1 MGKSKNE
8 FEELYK
14 ENLPKLKSYLYRL
27 VTNTDDVDDLAQET
41 FIRAYKKIDSFE
53 GKSSFKTWLFTIATN
68 LVKDHYRAKKRWPS
82 SAQDNCSLSIKAS
95 TELQETTM
103 SIYHN
108 DELGKYEIKEH
119 IDYCFTCVMKY
130 LPLERQLAVMLA
142 DIYEFKISEIS
153 KILDKSIGSV
163 KHLLYNGRNTMKDVF
178 DKDCTLISK
187 AGVCYKCSEL
197 SNSGNSKAE
206 TQRKIASLDLVKSAE
221 DSTKSELYRLRT
233 QLIKAIDPLQASSFN
248 LHDFLLQQT
257 DYASDKS
264 YPNTTKACG
273 E

>member
-1 MGKSKNE
+1 M
-8 FEELYK
+8 
-14 ENLPKLKSYLYRL
+14 
-27 VTNTDDVDDLAQET
+27 
-41 FIRAYKKIDSFE
+41 
-53 GKSSFKTWLFTIATN
+53 
-68 LVKDHYRAKKRWPS
+68 
-82 SAQDNCSLSIKAS
+82 
-95 TELQETTM
+95 
-103 SIYHN
+103 
-108 DELGKYEIKEH
+108 
-119 IDYCFTCVMKY
+119 
-130 LPLERQLAVMLA
+130 ERQLAVMLA

-187 AGVCYKCSEL
+187 TGVCYKCSEL

-221 DSTKSELYRLRT
+221 DSAKSELYRLRT

-257 DYASDKS
+257 DYASYS
-264 YPNTTKACG
+264 THA
-273 E
+273 